1 MKEATDLTLT
11 ISNRVIAFEIQVG
24 DEDLIDAIF
33 NALTEYVKGGSSLN
47 ILQMYANAPSDSTRI
62 VRKVVLKASQM
73 LEWRDELKRL
83 IAVLRI
89 RV

>member
-11 ISNRVIAFEIQVG
+11 ITDRVVTFEVQVG
-24 DEDLIDAIF
+24 DEDLIDSIF
-33 NALTEYVKGGSSLN
+33 NALTEYVRGGSSLN
-47 ILQMYANAPSDSTRI
+47 ILQTYADAHSESTRMI
-62 VRKVVLKASQM
+62 RKVVLKASQM

-83 IAVLRI
+83 VSVLRK